1 MLTMKLAGFDIYRYT
16 LPFTQPVILKG
27 ERLDSREGLLISLT
41 DETGKSGWGEISPLP
56 GFSRESLQDAEHQ
69 LYKLASS
76 FVGATL
82 PKDLSFSSHRGLPPS
97 VRFGFELASY
107 NLYAKS
113 QGETLPELLSESPGK
128 SVALNGLLSGSGELV
143 IEEARRMRD
152 AGYEAVKLKVGT
164 REVTEDAELVEAVVE
179 ILGGDVALRLDANRA
194 WSFEEAVDFFRAT
207 STLRFEYVEE
217 PLAEPA
223 ELPRLVEEYGV
234 PVALD
239 ESLVGMEAE
248 ELENHRCARAVVL
261 KPTLLGGLSRALGMS
276 REAER
281 LGIVPVVSSAYETGV
296 GTGALIS
303 LSASIGGGKIPA
315 GLDTYR
321 RLKEDVID
329 PALDLSNPHVSVSQV
344 SAPRALNH
352 ERLKHVYSSET

>member
-1 MLTMKLAGFDIYRYT
+1 MLAMKLAGFEIYRYT

-27 ERLDSREGLLISLT
+27 KRLDSREGLLISLT

-69 LYKLASS
+69 LYELTSSLVGSPISEDRDLA
-76 FVGATL
+76 
-82 PKDLSFSSHRGLPPS
+82 PS
-97 VRFGFELASY
+97 VRFGFELAIHNIQAEAQGK
-107 NLYAKS
+107 NL
-113 QGETLPELLSESPGK
+113 PNILSDIPGA
-128 SVALNGLLSGSGELV
+128 SVALNGLLTDSGELV

-152 AGYEAVKLKVGT
+152 AGYEAVKLKVGM
-164 REVTEDAELVEAVVE
+164 REVMEDAKLVEAVVE

-207 STLRFEYVEE
+207 SNLRFEYVEE

-248 ELENHRCARAVVL
+248 ELENHRYARAVIL
-261 KPTLLGGLSRALGMS
+261 KPTLLGGLTRALGMS

-281 LGIVPVVSSAYETGV
+281 LGIVPVVSSAYETGI
-296 GTGALIS
+296 GTAALIS

-321 RLKEDVID
+321 RLKEDFID

-352 ERLKHVYSSET
+352 ERLEHIYSSKT